1 MVLMDDM
8 GVEGFRRKGKII
20 VYPSQVSFKRVYYL
34 TGKVKLIQSG
44 LVQHIDEVTFMG
56 GKDMAVSTDAKE
68 TVPEEDLDQTD
79 VLESTQT
86 VILEALEKLGY
97 PREVY
102 ELLKEPMKI
111 LTVRIPIRMDDGS
124 IKIFTGYRAQH
135 NDAVGPTKGGVRFH
149 PNVTEKEVKA
159 LSIWM
164 SLKAGIVNLPYGG
177 GKGGIVCDPREMSF
191 RELEKLSRGYVRA
204 ISQIVGPTK
213 DIPAPDVFTNSQIM
227 AWMMDEYS
235 RIREFDS
242 PGFITGKP
250 LVLGGSHGRESATAK
265 GVTICIREAAKKKG
279 IELKDARVVVQG
291 FGNAGSFLAKFM
303 HDAGAKV
310 IGISDA
316 YGALFDPK
324 GLDIDYLLDRR
335 DSFGTV
341 TKLFKDTITNKEL
354 LELDCDVLVPA
365 AIENQI
371 TRENAHNIQA
381 KIVVEA
387 ANGPTTLEA
396 TKILTERGILLVPDV
411 LASSGGVTVSYF
423 EWVQNNQ
430 GYYWTEE
437 EVERRLE
444 EVLVNSFNNV
454 YNTAQTRRVNMRL
467 AAYMVGVRKMAEAS
481 RFRGWI

>member
-1 MVLMDDM
+1 
-8 GVEGFRRKGKII
+8 
-20 VYPSQVSFKRVYYL
+20 
-34 TGKVKLIQSG
+34 
-44 LVQHIDEVTFMG
+44 
-56 GKDMAVSTDAKE
+56 MAENEQQAE
-68 TVPEEDLDQTD
+68 QLD
-79 VLESTQT
+79 VLASTQS
-86 VILEALEKLGY
+86 VIKKALDKLGY
-97 PREVY
+97 PEEMY
-102 ELLKEPMKI
+102 ELMKEPMRM
-111 LTVRIPIRMDDGS
+111 LTVRIPVKMDDGS
-124 IKIFTGYRAQH
+124 TKIYTGFRAQH
-135 NDAVGPTKGGVRFH
+135 NDSVGPTKGGVRFH
-149 PNVTEKEVKA
+149 PAVTEKEVKA

-164 SLKAGIVNLPYGG
+164 SLKAGIVDLPYGG
-177 GKGGIVCDPREMSF
+177 GKGGIICDPREMSF
-191 RELEKLSRGYVRA
+191 RELERISRGYVRA

-227 AWMMDEYS
+227 AWMLDEYS

-279 IELKDARVVVQG
+279 IEIDGARVVIQG

-316 YGALFDPK
+316 YGALHDPD

-341 TKLFKDTITNKEL
+341 TKLFKETITNEEL
-354 LELDCDVLVPA
+354 LELDCDILVPA

-371 TRENAHNIQA
+371 TEKNAAEIKA
-381 KIVVEA
+381 SIVVEA
-387 ANGPTTLEA
+387 ANGPTTMEA
-396 TKILTERGILLVPDV
+396 TRILSERNVLLVPDV
-411 LASSGGVTVSYF
+411 LASAGGVTVSYF

-430 GYYWTEE
+430 GYYWTED
-437 EVERRLE
+437 EVEGKLE
-444 EVLVNSFNNV
+444 AVMVGAFENIYKL
-454 YNTAQTRRVNMRL
+454 AQIRKVDMRL

-481 RFRGWI
+481 RFRGWV

>member
-1 MVLMDDM
+1 MTAQNKTDQNSDNNHNNDNVL
-8 GVEGFRRKGKII
+8 
-20 VYPSQVSFKRVYYL
+20 Q
-34 TGKVKLIQSG
+34 
-44 LVQHIDEVTFMG
+44 
-56 GKDMAVSTDAKE
+56 
-68 TVPEEDLDQTD
+68 
-79 VLESTQT
+79 STQS
-86 VILEALEKLGY
+86 VIADALDKLGY
-97 PREVY
+97 SSEVF
-102 ELLKEPMKI
+102 ELLKEPIRM
-111 LTVRIPIRMDDGS
+111 LTVRIPVKMDDGS
-124 IKIFTGYRAQH
+124 TKIFTGYRAQH

-149 PNVTEKEVKA
+149 PNVSETEVKA

-164 SLKAGIVNLPYGG
+164 SLKAGIVDLPYGG
-177 GKGGIVCDPREMSF
+177 GKGGIICDPRTMSF
-191 RELEKLSRGYVRA
+191 RELERLSRGYVRA
-204 ISQIVGPTK
+204 ISQLVGPTK

-250 LVLGGSHGRESATAK
+250 LVLGGSHGRETATAK
-265 GVTICIREAAKKKG
+265 GVTICIREAAAKKG
-279 IELKDARVVVQG
+279 IQLEGARVVVQG

-310 IGISDA
+310 IAISDA
-316 YGALFDPK
+316 YGGLHDPE
-324 GLDIDYLLDRR
+324 GLDIDYLLERR

-341 TKLFKDTITNKEL
+341 TKLFKDTITNQEL
-354 LELDCDVLVPA
+354 LELDCDILVPA

-371 TRENAHNIQA
+371 TEKNANQIKA
-381 KIVVEA
+381 SIVVEA

-396 TKILTERGILLVPDV
+396 TRILSERGILLVPDV
-411 LASSGGVTVSYF
+411 LASAGGVTVSYF

-437 EVERRLE
+437 EVEEKLE
-444 EVLVNSFNNV
+444 KVMVKSFETV
-454 YNTAQTRRVNMRL
+454 YTTAMNRKVNMRL

>member
-1 MVLMDDM
+1 MFQRCILCLKGGQTFRPLAKILGGLLKMVA
-8 GVEGFRRKGKII
+8 EKG
-20 VYPSQVSFKRVYYL
+20 
-34 TGKVKLIQSG
+34 T
-44 LVQHIDEVTFMG
+44 
-56 GKDMAVSTDAKE
+56 VST
-68 TVPEEDLDQTD
+68 TNEDKHD
-79 VLESTQT
+79 VLQSTQT
-86 VILEALEKLGY
+86 VIHHALEKLGY
-97 PREVY
+97 PDEVF
-102 ELLKEPMKI
+102 ELLKEPVRL
-111 LTVRIPIRMDDGS
+111 LTVKIPVRMDDGTV
-124 IKIFTGYRAQH
+124 KVFTGYRAQH
-135 NDAVGPTKGGVRFH
+135 NDAVGPTKGGIRFH

-164 SLKAGIVNLPYGG
+164 SLKCGIVDLPYGG
-177 GKGGIVCDPREMSF
+177 GKGGIICDPRDMSF
-191 RELEKLSRGYVRA
+191 RELERLSRGYVRA

-235 RIREFDS
+235 RIDEFNS

-250 LVLGGSHGRESATAK
+250 IVLGGSHGRETATAK

-279 IELKDARVVVQG
+279 INIEGARVVVQG

-316 YGALFDPK
+316 YGGLHDPA

-341 TKLFKDTITNKEL
+341 TKLFKNTISNKEL
-354 LELDCDVLVPA
+354 LELDCDILVPA

-371 TRENAHNIQA
+371 TEENAHNIRA
-381 KIVVEA
+381 SIVVEA

-396 TKILTERGILLVPDV
+396 TKILTERDILLVPDV

-430 GYYWTEE
+430 GYYWSEE
-437 EVERRLE
+437 EVEEKLE
-444 EVLVNSFNNV
+444 KILVNSFENI
-454 YNTAQTRRVNMRL
+454 YTTAQSRRVDMRL
-467 AAYMVGVRKMAEAS
+467 AAYMVGVRKMAEAC

>member
-1 MVLMDDM
+1 MVADKASDSPN
-8 GVEGFRRKGKII
+8 EHND
-20 VYPSQVSFKRVYYL
+20 
-34 TGKVKLIQSG
+34 KL
-44 LVQHIDEVTFMG
+44 
-56 GKDMAVSTDAKE
+56 
-68 TVPEEDLDQTD
+68 D
-79 VLESTQT
+79 VLKSTQS
-86 VILEALEKLGY
+86 VVQQALDKLGY
-97 PREVY
+97 PDEVFD
-102 ELLKEPMKI
+102 LLKEPVRMM
-111 LTVRIPIRMDDGS
+111 TVRIPVRMDDDS

-149 PNVTEKEVKA
+149 PAVTEKEVKA

-164 SLKAGIVNLPYGG
+164 SLKAGIVDLPYGG

-191 RELEKLSRGYVRA
+191 RELEGLSRGYVRA

-213 DIPAPDVFTNSQIM
+213 DIPAPDVFTNPQIM

-235 RIREFDS
+235 RIDEFNN

-250 LVLGGSHGRESATAK
+250 IVLGGSHGRESATAK
-265 GVTICIREAAKKKG
+265 GVTICIDEAVKKKG
-279 IELKDARVVVQG
+279 INVKGAKVVIQG
-291 FGNAGSFLAKFM
+291 FGNAGSFLAKFL

-316 YGALFDPK
+316 YAGLHDPD

-341 TKLFKDTITNKEL
+341 TKLFKNTITNKEL
-354 LELDCDVLVPA
+354 LELDCDILVPA
-365 AIENQI
+365 AVENQI
-371 TRENAHNIQA
+371 TEENADNIKA
-381 KIVVEA
+381 SIVVEA

-396 TKILTERGILLVPDV
+396 TKILSGRDILLVPDV
-411 LASSGGVTVSYF
+411 LASAGGVTVSYF

-437 EVERRLE
+437 EIE
-444 EVLVNSFNNV
+444 EKLHKVMVKGFNNV
-454 YNTAQTRRVNMRL
+454 YNTAMTRKVDMRL
-467 AAYMVGVRKMAEAS
+467 AAYMVGVRKMAEAA